1 MPLNDRLVFVVDD
14 DPFITA
20 LLAGRLGAE
29 GFRVRTFSFGED
41 CLAALRENPDLI
53 ILDYYFVSDRGRP
66 MNGMAVFDE
75 ILRIMPDVKVIML
88 SAQEKGAVV
97 LELARKGISDY
108 VIKDSSLMDNLLIS
122 IKEIFEK

>member
-20 LLAGRLGAE
+20 LVAGRLVAE
-29 GFRVRTFSFGED
+29 GFRVRTFSYGEE

-53 ILDYYFVSDRGRP
+53 ILDYYFVRVSERP

-75 ILRIMPDVKVIML
+75 ILRIMPEVKVIML
-88 SAQEKGAVV
+88 SAQEKGNVV

-108 VIKDSSLMDNLLIS
+108 VIKDSSLMDNLLVS
-122 IKEIFEK
+122 VKEIFEK

>member
-20 LLAGRLGAE
+20 LVAGRLGAE
-29 GFRVRTFSFGED
+29 GFRVRTFSYGEE
-41 CLAALRENPDLI
+41 CLASLRENPDLI
-53 ILDYYFVSDRGRP
+53 ILDYYFVRDSEHQ

-75 ILRIMPDVKVIML
+75 ILRIMPGVKVIML
-88 SAQEKGAVV
+88 SAQEKGDVV

-108 VIKDSSLMDNLLIS
+108 VIKDTSLMDNLLVS
-122 IKEIFEK
+122 VREIFE

>member
-20 LLAGRLGAE
+20 LVAGRLGAE
-29 GFRVRTFSFGED
+29 GFRVKTFAYGEE

-53 ILDYYFVSDRGRP
+53 ILDYYFVRDSEHQ

-75 ILRIMPDVKVIML
+75 ILRIMPGVKVIML
-88 SAQEKGAVV
+88 SAQEKGDVV

-108 VIKDSSLMDNLLIS
+108 VIKDTSLMDNLLVS
-122 IKEIFEK
+122 VREIFE

>member
-20 LLAGRLGAE
+20 LVAGRLGAE
-29 GFRVRTFSFGED
+29 GFRVKTFAYGEE
-41 CLAALRENPDLI
+41 CLAGLRENPDLI
-53 ILDYYFVSDRGRP
+53 ILDYYFVRDSEHQ

-75 ILRIMPDVKVIML
+75 ILRIMPGVKVIML
-88 SAQEKGAVV
+88 SAQEKGDVV

-108 VIKDSSLMDNLLIS
+108 VIKDTSLMDNLLVS
-122 IKEIFEK
+122 VREIFE

>member
-20 LLAGRLGAE
+20 LVAGRLGAE
-29 GFRVRTFSFGED
+29 GFRVRTFSYGEE

-53 ILDYYFVSDRGRP
+53 ILDYYFVRDSDRP

-75 ILRIMPDVKVIML
+75 ILRVMPDVKVIML
-88 SAQEKGAVV
+88 SAQDKGAVV
-97 LELARKGISDY
+97 LELARKGITDY
-108 VIKDSSLMDNLLIS
+108 VIKDNSLMDNLLVS
-122 IKEIFEK
+122 VKEIFDK

>member
-20 LLAGRLGAE
+20 LVAGRLVVE
-29 GFRVRTFSFGED
+29 GFRVRTFAYGEE

-53 ILDYYFVSDRGRP
+53 ILDYYFLSENGLP

-75 ILRIMPDVKVIML
+75 ILRVRPGVKVIML
-88 SAQEKGAVV
+88 SAQEKGDVV
-97 LELARKGISDY
+97 LELARKGITDY
-108 VIKDSSLMDNLLIS
+108 VIKDSSLMDNLLVS
-122 IKEIFEK
+122 VREIFEK

>member
-20 LLAGRLGAE
+20 LVAGRLGAE
-29 GFRVRTFSFGED
+29 GFRVRTFSYGEE

-53 ILDYYFVSDRGRP
+53 ILDYYFVRDSEHQ

-75 ILRIMPDVKVIML
+75 ILRIMPGVKVIML
-88 SAQEKGAVV
+88 SAQEKGDVV

-108 VIKDSSLMDNLLIS
+108 VIKDTSLMDNLLVS
-122 IKEIFEK
+122 VREIFE

>member
-20 LLAGRLGAE
+20 LVAGRLGAE
-29 GFRVRTFSFGED
+29 GFRVKTFAYGEE

-53 ILDYYFVSDRGRP
+53 ILDYYFVRDSEHQ

-75 ILRIMPDVKVIML
+75 ILRIMPGVKVIML
-88 SAQEKGAVV
+88 SAQEKGDVV

-108 VIKDSSLMDNLLIS
+108 VIKDTSLMDNLLVS
-122 IKEIFEK
+122 VREIYE